1 MHLSSAAQLP
11 AGGALDDGRA
21 QSPEGMLP
29 PGDAASVIHR
39 SGSSSRSP
47 ERFRGLALTS
57 ARGFSGGD
65 ATRSVSLR
73 RAGGGGSGGGDGG
86 DSSRR
91 APAERLLRRAV
102 LHRPPPPPHLANHV
116 PLVWARPTLPGALT
130 AGVGGGADAAGD
142 SPGSA
147 AAPAVPFAS
156 YSRWSTVRLLK
167 LLMLTPTEDMCRGLF
182 LRSTPRNVTFPDPS
196 IDNIPLA
203 GAGGGSSG
211 LGLSA
216 RDGAAAAAAAAAEA
230 SGQFSWIS
238 LRRAR
243 EIVHLLLAHPQDQR
257 EALLAVQALSVVGP
271 PQAYAPAATA
281 KWPPALLRL
290 LHTTRRVDRDAF
302 AALLVAVR
310 ERARLRSM
318 AALVRDFEAVFAPGP
333 GRGSG
338 RGGAAGSGGGG
349 TGNGLMDAEAFS
361 DALRCIFP
369 CTFTPAQL
377 DALFVRGCQLEG
389 RLLEA
394 RQQRDAAI
402 AAAAGSG
409 GADAGGDDAAIGS
422 TTARGGHGKAGA
434 GVSRAHSHKAGG
446 FGGVGAGAGKPQPLA
461 SAWNAVMFAEHVT
474 AVAENLLR

>member
-1 MHLSSAAQLP
+1 
-11 AGGALDDGRA
+11 
-21 QSPEGMLP
+21 
-29 PGDAASVIHR
+29 
-39 SGSSSRSP
+39 
-47 ERFRGLALTS
+47 
-57 ARGFSGGD
+57 
-65 ATRSVSLR
+65 
-73 RAGGGGSGGGDGG
+73 
-86 DSSRR
+86 
-91 APAERLLRRAV
+91 
-102 LHRPPPPPHLANHV
+102 
-116 PLVWARPTLPGALT
+116 
-130 AGVGGGADAAGD
+130 
-142 SPGSA
+142 
-147 AAPAVPFAS
+147 
-156 YSRWSTVRLLK
+156 VRLLK
-167 LLMLTPTEDMCRGLF
+167 LLMLLPTEDMCRGLF
-182 LRSTPRNVTFPDPS
+182 LRSTQRNVTFPDPS
-196 IDNIPLA
+196 IDSIPLA

-216 RDGAAAAAAAAAEA
+216 RDGAAAAASAAAEA

-290 LHTTRRVDRDAF
+290 LNTTRRVDRDAF

-318 AALVRDFEAVFAPGP
+318 AALVGDFEAVFAPGS

-338 RGGAAGSGGGG
+338 RGGGGGGG

-361 DALRCIFP
+361 DALRCVFP

-402 AAAAGSG
+402 AAAAGTG
-409 GADAGGDDAAIGS
+409 IGTGDAGGGDAATGS
-422 TTARGGHGKAGA
+422 SPARGGHGKAGA
-434 GVSRAHSHKAGG
+434 AGAGVGRAHSHKVGVTGG
-446 FGGVGAGAGKPQPLA
+446 FGAGAGKPQPLA